1 MIEEKHY
8 EVLDRLPKR
17 ISDNYVLVKLNE
29 LNNEKKNKSGIFL
42 TSGASDV
49 NLDSNDIFDQ
59 VDRSGTIEMV
69 SNLYFNPNDPLSLG
83 NKTEMEVQKGDK
95 VWALAIDSNMAYR
108 FKVDNFYYK
117 MIRYDGLT
125 VAKRGEQIIPLNG
138 WLLLDFVIEKS
149 SPLIVNPFKVKILDQ
164 GVVKYM
170 GSKNSDYTINYGKS
184 MSGALHKINNFS
196 DDIDVKVGDRIQYEL
211 VRGERVGELKLESD
225 YINTFGE
232 LLKLC
237 QRRHVIR
244 TI

>member
-1 MIEEKHY
+1 MIEEKYY
-8 EVLDRLPKR
+8 ETLDKLPKR
-17 ISDNYVLVKLNE
+17 IADNYVLVRMNE
-29 LNNEKKNKSGIFL
+29 LNKQKKTKSGIYL
-42 TSGASDV
+42 TSGASDT

-59 VDRSGTIEMV
+59 VDRSGTVEMV
-69 SNLYFNPNDPLSLG
+69 SNLYFNPSDPLSLG
-83 NKTEMEVQKGDK
+83 NKTDMEVQKGDK

-108 FKVDNFYYK
+108 FKIKGIHYK
-117 MIRYDGLT
+117 LIRYDGLT

-138 WLLLDFVIEKS
+138 WLLLDFVIEKTS
-149 SPLIVNPFKVKILDQ
+149 ELIKIPFKVRILDQ
-164 GVVKYM
+164 GVVKYA

-184 MSGALHKINNFS
+184 MSGGLHKINNFS
-196 DDIDVKVGDRIQYEL
+196 DDIDVKVGDMVQYEL

-237 QRRHVIR
+237 QRRHVTR